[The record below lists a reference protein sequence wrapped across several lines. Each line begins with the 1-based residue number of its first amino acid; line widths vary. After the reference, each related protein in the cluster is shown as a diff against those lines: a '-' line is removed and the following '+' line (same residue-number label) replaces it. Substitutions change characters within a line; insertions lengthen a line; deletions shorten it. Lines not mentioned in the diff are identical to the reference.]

1 MANKTLTQIRTEA
14 PAAAL
19 TGTEPVETVQGG
31 VSVAAIWSQV
41 LTYIRG
47 QLTDADV
54 PAAVV
59 AVGGITATAALA
71 DRGVYHRWTAAGA
84 KTLTVDT
91 VAGGA
96 AGEYHHRNCA
106 ASGDLT
112 IVASGVTINVPK
124 GGTLI
129 LEPGDAV
136 TLKRVASNT
145 FDLLGS
151 TKAA

>member
-1 MANKTLTQIRTEA
+1 MPNKTLSQLRTDA

-31 VSVAAIWSQV
+31 SSVAAIWSQV
-41 LTYIRG
+41 LAYIRG

-54 PAAVV
+54 PAAVATV
-59 AVGGITATAALA
+59 AGASATAALA
-71 DRGVYHRWTAAGA
+71 DRGVYHRWTATGA

-91 VAGGA
+91 TVGGA

-124 GGTLI
+124 GGTLV

-136 TLKRVASNT
+136 TLKRVGTNV